1 MSILSWDEFNRQHR
15 GEYELTIDPADL
27 RLGDY
32 IVRIEAVD
40 PEVRFPPAGVAVQ
53 SFEEKQWF
61 RAQCRR
67 VVIDLTR
74 CLHRKGDQI
83 AEAHSATVK
92 MPTLP
97 KRINALREAQMSP
110 RGVVDAWRVY
120 RETSLLAQSLMLSF
134 HRHGRVDVEGTRDV
148 VSQLAEAMEG
158 YLVPLVWLTHIKEK
172 SRYAYQHGLNVSILA
187 AAFAHAA
194 GWDQTMVENAAFS
207 GLVFDLG
214 KTRLSLK
221 VLRKV
226 ETLDEREMAHIRQHA
241 RFGHDL
247 LIQNE
252 GVPDAVAAAVRS
264 HHERADGKGYPD
276 ALQGDQVPVLA
287 RLIGLVDAYDA
298 ITSTRLHAP
307 ARSHQQALGILWRE
321 RDRQFDKQLVESF
334 SQFLGWAPPGT
345 LVRLVNGDLAV
356 VVHQR
361 QASGR
366 PMARKLRR
374 VEDSFRLG
382 IEVDLALQG
391 TDSSGATRVAE
402 VLPDGSHNVNMRELT
417 RILPRAL
424 TRSDGE
430 GQPAAR
436 PSESGTGLG
445 RILRLGQ
452 RRERRRRERIDAPRG
467 MRIQV
472 VDDSPTVRKTLDNML
487 AQAGYRVELSE
498 DGESA
503 LEMAFVSPPDLLFL
517 DIVLPDSSGFSVL
530 RRLRREP
537 RTENVPVIMIS
548 GSSKAADDFFLQRV
562 GADDFIHKPFGRF
575 EVFSCIERLIR
586 AGALP
591 QRPGQKPASTPA
603 TS

>member
-15 GEYELTIDPADL
+15 GEYELAIDPSDL
-27 RLGDY
+27 RLGDF
-32 IVRIEAVD
+32 IVRIDAVD

-67 VVIDLTR
+67 VVIDLNR
-74 CLHRKGDQI
+74 CLHRNGEEL
-83 AEAHSATVK
+83 ARAHSASVK
-92 MPTLP
+92 MPPLP
-97 KRINALREAQMSP
+97 DRISALRLHQMTP
-110 RGVVDAWRVY
+110 RGVVDAWRIY

-134 HRHGRVDVEGTRDV
+134 YRHGRVDVAGTRDV
-148 VSQLAEAMEG
+148 VEQLAEAMED

-172 SRYAYQHGLNVSILA
+172 SRYTYQHGLNVAILA
-187 AAFAHAA
+187 AGFAHAA
-194 GWDQTMVENAAFS
+194 GWDKALVQNAAFS

-221 VLRKV
+221 VLRKDG
-226 ETLDEREMAHIRQHA
+226 ELDQRELDHIRQHA
-241 RFGHDL
+241 RFGHEL

-252 GVPDAVAAAVRS
+252 GIPDAVSASVRS

-276 ALQGDQVPVLA
+276 GLRGDQVPVLA
-287 RLIGLVDAYDA
+287 RLIGLIDAYDA
-298 ITSTRLHAP
+298 ITSTRLHAA

-345 LVRLVNGDLAV
+345 LVRLTNGDHAV

-361 QASGR
+361 QESGR

-391 TDSSGATRVAE
+391 SDGSGATRVAE
-402 VLPDGSHNVNMRELT
+402 VLADGSHGINMRELT

-424 TRSDGE
+424 ARSDRE
-430 GQPAAR
+430 GAPAAR
-436 PSESGTGLG
+436 PTDGGSGLG
-445 RILRLGQ
+445 RILRMGQ
-452 RRERRRRERIDAPRG
+452 KRERRRRERIDAPRG
-467 MRIQV
+467 MRILV
-472 VDDSPTVRKTLDNML
+472 VDDSPTIRKTLDNML
-487 AQAGYRVELSE
+487 AQAGYRIELAE
-498 DGESA
+498 NAESA
-503 LEMAFVSPPDLLFL
+503 LEMAFISPPDLIFL

-548 GSSKAADDFFLQRV
+548 GSAKAADDFFLQRV

-575 EVFSCIERLIR
+575 EVFSCIERLVR
-586 AGALP
+586 SGALP
-591 QRPGQKPASTPA
+591 QRPGQNPANVST